1 MKTIDANSGKRTP
14 PPTRRAKEPKAKPSQ
29 MATPVDETRVAL
41 LVEKAEKLRNV
52 SLSKQRKAKE
62 TKAAME
68 TAMQAETDAL
78 AALEAAFNNIYM
90 GKASHDAV
98 KALAAEKTESREA
111 AQIAAKKAA
120 AEMKAASA
128 AAAKAAAAAAVV
140 QSRQRKA
147 AENTKQPQ
155 KEDDQATAEPEA
167 AEEEVLVSNAEA
179 TPEAV
184 VEEAATA
191 AAAAAAAAATAVA
204 AAAAAAAAE
213 AAARSATAAAATAA
227 AATAAPA
234 PVGSAAAAV
243 NEADMPTAASAPPG
257 QTEAKEE
264 EEEEEEGEGEAKVE
278 KDAACRATRL
288 PPADAVQAAEEAAA
302 RASLFSHGMSNGA
315 EGAALT
321 VERGDAAAA
330 LIEPPLS
337 KEAERD
343 KAVKH
348 VLGRDFRNPPK
359 SVRAALGMAHA
370 HFISDAEVKR
380 ALKRTLILLHPD
392 FSINLALKG
401 TKKHSQIEA
410 AFKKLSSLRDAEEGG
425 A

>member
-1 MKTIDANSGKRTP
+1 
-14 PPTRRAKEPKAKPSQ
+14 

-155 KEDDQATAEPEA
+155 TEDDQAAAEPEA

-264 EEEEEEGEGEAKVE
+264 EEEKGGGEAKVE

-410 AFKKLSSLRDAEEGG
+410 AFKKLSALRDAEEGG